1 MFRKVLVANRGEIAL
16 RVIRAC
22 QELGVSTVAVYSE
35 ADRESLHVRFSDE
48 DVCIGPPPP
57 SQSYLNIPRI
67 IAAAEVT
74 GAEAIH
80 PGYGFLAENAEF
92 AEICARSHI
101 TFIGPAAHH
110 IRAMGDKA
118 TARKTMR
125 DAGVPTVPGSGG
137 LVGDLRE
144 AEAEAE
150 RIGFPVMIK
159 PSAGGGGK
167 GMRVVHEP
175 RSFERLFQAAQ
186 NEAQAVFGDSAVY
199 IERYLLRPRHVEIQV
214 FGDQHGRVV
223 HLGERDC
230 SVQRRHQK
238 LLEEAPSPA
247 LTPALRETMGDAGVR
262 AAEAVGYVG
271 AGTVEFLLEADGSFH
286 FIEMNTRIQV
296 EHPVTEVTTGFDLVK
311 EQILV
316 AAGEHLSFPEGPLTM
331 RGHTMEFRIN
341 AENPDRNFQPSPG
354 VITTF
359 HLPGGPGVRL
369 DTHVYA
375 GYRVPPYYD
384 SLLAKLIVSGKTRE
398 EALVRSRYALG
409 SFVIEGVSTT
419 IPLLQEIVG
428 NESFQKGDVDTHFLE
443 RFLADRGPSRDGE
456 HA

>member
-1 MFRKVLVANRGEIAL
+1 
-16 RVIRAC
+16 
-22 QELGVSTVAVYSE
+22 
-35 ADRESLHVRFSDE
+35 
-48 DVCIGPPPP
+48 
-57 SQSYLNIPRI
+57 
-67 IAAAEVT
+67 
-74 GAEAIH
+74 
-80 PGYGFLAENAEF
+80 
-92 AEICARSHI
+92 
-101 TFIGPAAHH
+101 
-110 IRAMGDKA
+110 
-118 TARKTMR
+118 
-125 DAGVPTVPGSGG
+125 
-137 LVGDLRE
+137 
-144 AEAEAE
+144 
-150 RIGFPVMIK
+150 
-159 PSAGGGGK
+159 
-167 GMRVVHEP
+167 MRVVHEP